1 MRIHRETSSAF
12 TALVAALLFL
22 AVCAYIGAGLFQRL
36 SPETLTVRAELFSIA
51 ESAEISGI
59 AIRSEQTLLAEKPLK
74 SLPENGR
81 KYSAGESLAVFK
93 DGNPLFSSDSA
104 VFCSFTDGYEHLSP
118 QMLFPF
124 GKDNFSNILSL
135 EKTESKDCF
144 GKLISDDS
152 WYFAARLT
160 SGEIP
165 DNALSCRLIFDGIGE
180 AVPAVLWAVE
190 DDCLLLRISSF
201 SQELMG
207 LRHSEAKLIFKE
219 YLGFKIP
226 QNALHRDENG
236 KFYVSV
242 LSAGLV
248 EKRSVDII
256 YTGNDFFL
264 VSSAELRQGDE
275 IIERS
280 SEDGYS

>member
-135 EKTESKDCF
+135 EKLIELLAVKPRERFGIPRGEDYTVWDLEKEFVVDPEKFLSK
-144 GKLISDDS
+144 GKATP
-152 WYFAARLT
+152 FAGWKLKVECVLT
-160 SGEIP
+160 I
-165 DNALSCRLIFDGIGE
+165 C
-180 AVPAVLWAVE
+180 
-190 DDCLLLRISSF
+190 
-201 SQELMG
+201 
-207 LRHSEAKLIFKE
+207 
-219 YLGFKIP
+219 
-226 QNALHRDENG
+226 NG
-236 KFYVSV
+236 KIVYQ
-242 LSAGLV
+242 
-248 EKRSVDII
+248 K
-256 YTGNDFFL
+256 
-264 VSSAELRQGDE
+264 
-275 IIERS
+275 
-280 SEDGYS
+280 